1 MWRNLRILV
10 LLFILL
16 NVALGSWLARARS
29 TDWDRALYVAVHL
42 VDGDGSVASAD
53 HIAAIAA
60 LDRAALDEH
69 FADIETFF
77 EHEAARHGLALERPV
92 EIVFAG
98 VIDDRPPLP
107 PAGGGIPAVMAWSL
121 RLRWWAWR
129 HDDYDGLKD
138 ADVYVLFHDPEQS
151 PRLAHSL
158 GLQKGLIGVVNAF
171 ATSRMTAEN
180 HVVIAHEL
188 LHMVGASDKYDAGDN
203 LPLFP
208 VGYAEPQREPL
219 YPQVAAEI
227 MAGRIPQSAQAA
239 VPPRNLAAVVLGPAT
254 AREIGWLR

>member
-1 MWRNLRILV
+1 MWRNLRIFV

-16 NVALGSWLARARS
+16 NVALGSWLTRARA
-29 TDWDRALYVAVHL
+29 TDWDRPLYVAVHL
-42 VDGDGSVASAD
+42 IDGDDSVASSE
-53 HIAAIAA
+53 HIGAIAA

-69 FADIETFF
+69 YADIENFF
-77 EHEAARHGLALERPV
+77 EREAARHGLALERPV

-98 VIDDRPPLP
+98 VSGARPPVP
-107 PAGGGIPAVMAWSL
+107 PASGAIPAVMAWSL
-121 RLRWWAWR
+121 RLRWWAWW

-171 ATSRMTAEN
+171 AAPRMTAEN
-180 HVVIAHEL
+180 HVVVAHEV
-188 LHMVGASDKYDAGDN
+188 LHMVGASDKYAPGDN

-208 VGYAEPQREPL
+208 AGYAEPEREPR

-227 MAGRIPQSAQAA
+227 MAGGIPQSALAA
-239 VPPRNLAAVVLGPAT
+239 IAPRNLEEVVLGPYT